1 MSDYKLDIKDD
12 NDDSMEENKIL
23 KEVVDY
29 IKIIAFAFVIAYVL
43 THFVI
48 VNAKVPTGSMNNTIE
63 TGSRIIGNRISY
75 KFSDPERFDIAIF
88 KAPDSPKENYVK
100 RIIGLPGEHVV
111 IDKSEI
117 TITLADG
124 SKKIKLNETYL
135 KEKWT
140 ENAGPYT
147 FNVPKDSYL
156 MLGDNRNNSNDA
168 RLWTN
173 KYVSKDV
180 LLGKVEFEYF
190 PSLKW
195 FGTNDYKVDRVTE

>member
-1 MSDYKLDIKDD
+1 MSDYKLDIEDD
-12 NDDSMEENKIL
+12 NDDSMEENKIF

-29 IKIIAFAFVIAYVL
+29 IKIIAFAFVIAFVL

-173 KYVSKDV
+173 KYVSRDV